1 MTREK
6 KREIQEDLINVIE
19 QGDVDKHKLKVLFME
34 LRDLSFG
41 CNLFKEVAHTFAHP
55 NRIKGL
61 FFTLFEIA
69 EWWAV
74 KKFRGISISLGNGL
88 RKEDVESLIL
98 LATHQ
103 STSVFNSYGTKA
115 HHVIKLLQVGLI
127 EERGLY
133 KLNTHSQLAI
143 RAGKSKVQNAV
154 NLIHDVLK
162 QPPPYV
168 SFAMLLDELI
178 IVLKKNGFSFSESN
192 IRRYTT
198 PITLN
203 LIVALNGSTVTCR
216 DSTVVTL
223 RMYGIESDPYLLFLG
238 GQKKIGLYPGTD
250 VETFTSVIL
259 LDSDLDGRIHCDS
272 SVLNSVID
280 NAPFLENDLYV
291 RDSKIFAR
299 SYEGERIVNI
309 DTLHPLY
316 KWITQQ

>member
-6 KREIQEDLINVIE
+6 KREIQEDLINAIE
-19 QGDVDKHKLKVLFME
+19 QGDIDKHKLKVLFME

-41 CNLFKEVAHTFAHP
+41 CDLFKEVAHTFARP
-55 NRIKGL
+55 NRTKGL
-61 FFTLFEIA
+61 FFPLFEIA

-74 KKFRGISISLGNGL
+74 KKFSRLSISLENGL

-103 STSVFNSYGTKA
+103 PTSVFNKYGTKTQN
-115 HHVIKLLQVGLI
+115 VIKLLQVGLT
-127 EERGLY
+127 EEQGLF
-133 KLNTHSQLAI
+133 KLNTYSQLAL

-154 NLIHDVLK
+154 NLIQDVLK

-168 SFAMLLDELI
+168 SFAMLLEELI

-192 IRRYTT
+192 VRRYAT

-203 LIVALNGSTVTCR
+203 LLVALNGSTVTCR

-223 RMYGIESDPYLLFLG
+223 RMHGIESEPYLLFLG

-250 VETFTSVIL
+250 VDTFTSVIL
-259 LDSDLDGRIHCDS
+259 LDSNLDGRIYCDS

-291 RDSKIFAR
+291 SDSKIFAR
-299 SYEGERIVNI
+299 SYEGERIVNV
-309 DTLHPLY
+309 DTVHPLY